1 LEAGLP
7 VLSGHKWASSGS
19 TTSITWSFGAAD
31 IASLTSSYDTY
42 NQFDSY
48 IPTTGTYRALVQKAF
63 AAWEAVANIDFIE
76 VSDAASVDIRV
87 GNNAIDGT
95 GSTVGT
101 TQSWSSTR
109 SGLNQA
115 AEVYFDTDA
124 YSSIFYAVAVHEIG
138 HAIGLDHSP
147 LMSAVM
153 YGSISSANRSGTL
166 SSDDIQGVQQIYGA
180 SASFLVSIAATNILR
195 PSGEA
200 AASDIVAKA
209 AIGTVGAAI
218 GQVVQLADATTSVA
232 TLSYEFF
239 TGKVPSQ
246 GGVDYLVSP
255 SGGNANNINSAYYQS
270 FNLENR
276 YINFAVNLGANGE
289 GKAAF
294 LAAYGGLSLLAATSK
309 AYTTIFGGVPTD
321 AKIHALIDTRVDYF
335 AAYGGDGPA
344 GIGTKAAM
352 VGWLL
357 AEATKADVG
366 MYAHA
371 NNAFLTDLADGATFA
386 VDLVA
391 VYGKAEYAFAG

>member
-1 LEAGLP
+1 MILP
-7 VLSGHKWASSGS
+7 VLSGSKWASSGS
-19 TTSITWSFGAAD
+19 TTSITWSFGASD
-31 IASLTSSYDTY
+31 IASLTSSYSGYD
-42 NQFDSY
+42 QFDSY
-48 IPTTGTYRALVQKAF
+48 IPTAYRALVEKAF
-63 AAWEAVANIDFIE
+63 DAWEAVANVDFIE
-76 VSDAASVDIRV
+76 VADGASVDIRV
-87 GNNAIDGT
+87 GNNAIDGS

-101 TQSWSSTR
+101 TQSWSSR
-109 SGLNQA
+109 NLYKAS
-115 AEVYFDTDA
+115 EVYFDTDA
-124 YSSIFYAVAVHEIG
+124 YGSIFYAVAVHEIG

-147 LMSAVM
+147 LMNAVM
-153 YGSISSANRSGTL
+153 YASINTANRSGTL
-166 SSDDIQGVQQIYGA
+166 SSDDIQGIQQIYGA
-180 SASFLVSIAATNILR
+180 HISASASVATAATNILR
-195 PSGEA
+195 PVGDA
-200 AASDIVAKA
+200 AATDIVAKA
-209 AIGTVGAAI
+209 AAGTITAATAI
-218 GQVVQLADATTSVA
+218 GQIVQLADATTSVA

-239 TGKVPSQ
+239 TGRVPSQ

-255 SGGNANNINSAYYQS
+255 AGGNANNINSAYYQS

-321 AKIHALIDTRVDYF
+321 AKVHALIDTRVDYF